1 MAKVMSEKDPLTPFP
16 LISSRSSSLD
26 SPTTWC
32 SRGPTFDG
40 EKGVGIYAPGAAI
53 TSIPK
58 YCLSTTQLMNGT
70 SMSSPSACGSIALLL
85 SAMKQENIPITAAR
99 VIKAVQA
106 TGKDVSDDLGVGYL
120 QVVSF

>member
-1 MAKVMSEKDPLTPFP
+1 MQKAEY
-16 LISSRSSSLD
+16 SLVEDVKD

-32 SRGPTFDG
+32 SRGPCADG

-58 YCLSTTQLMNGT
+58 YCLQTSQLMNGT
-70 SMSSPSACGSIALLL
+70 SMSSPNACGAIALLL
-85 SAMKQENIPITAAR
+85 SAMKQEKIPITAAR

-106 TGKDVSDDLGVGYL
+106 TGKDVSDDLGVGFL
-120 QVVSF
+120 QVVSFE